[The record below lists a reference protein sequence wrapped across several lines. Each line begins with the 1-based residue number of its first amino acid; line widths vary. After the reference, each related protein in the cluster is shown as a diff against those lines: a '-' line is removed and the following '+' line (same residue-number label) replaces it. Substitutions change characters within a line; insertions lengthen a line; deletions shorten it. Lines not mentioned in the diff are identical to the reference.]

1 MAYDERNTKEEHQ
14 MDDMVG
20 RSIVSALDQLTEEI
34 RSLKLEI
41 RETNNDGTAGDRRIA
56 NAIQELKE
64 VIQK

>member
-1 MAYDERNTKEEHQ
+1 MDEITASRLLTALEELK
-14 MDDMVG
+14 D
-20 RSIVSALDQLTEEI
+20 EI
-34 RSLKLEI
+34 RALKLEI

>member
-1 MAYDERNTKEEHQ
+1 